1 MTQTATPTAAAREL
15 REHIPYLLG
24 AISNL
29 LSIGGS
35 QLYRR
40 AFKLGLTEVRLMWV
54 LAVEPRIP
62 ASRAAE
68 IMGMD
73 KAAISRAVATLDR
86 RKLVRIAPDPRDS
99 RQRILE
105 LSAEGR
111 RLQDRIM
118 VISRER
124 ARRLLEPFSRAEIQT
139 LAELLH
145 RMRAHA
151 PSVNAF
157 DPEELLEAEKP

>member
-1 MTQTATPTAAAREL
+1 MAIAARSTAEAREL

-54 LAVEPRIP
+54 LAVEPCIP

-124 ARRLLEPFSRAEIQT
+124 ARRLLSPFSREEIRV
-139 LAELLH
+139 LASLLH
-145 RMRAHA
+145 RMHAHA

-157 DPEELLEAEKP
+157 DPDALFEVETR